1 MMPIDETGFIR
12 GDYFAPAATGIARV
26 RVVTEGGDGATGASL
41 GHLTALLY
49 RRRDPTARCPDVP
62 LPIEVPPP

>member
-1 MMPIDETGFIR
+1 MMPLDAAGFIR

-26 RVVTEGGDGATGASL
+26 RVVTAGGDDATDSVL

-49 RRRDPTARCPDVP
+49 RRKDPTARCPDVP
-62 LPIEVPPP
+62 PPIVVPPP